1 MTVVARVIAPK
12 GIVLVEDYAG
22 GELPLVIPGRL
33 VAATATCIAVACM
46 ALAATEVTLSE
57 LATPFPFVD
66 TAAFEGALLTPTHTL
81 VVRSLHGATL
91 LSASVPRPSTL
102 VRIWTN
108 RPAEP
113 DQIVIAV
120 GWAGSAGVG

>member
-1 MTVVARVIAPK
+1 MTVVARVVAPK

-33 VAATATCIAVACM
+33 VAATATCIAVGCM

-57 LATPFPFVD
+57 IGAAPPFTD
-66 TAAFEGALLTPTHTL
+66 AAAFEGRLLTPTHTL
-81 VVRSLHGATL
+81 AVRSLHGATL
-91 LSASVPRPSTL
+91 LSATVPLPSTL

-113 DQIVIAV
+113 DRIVIEI
-120 GWAGSAGVG
+120 GWTA